1 MTPRVGEVDG
11 LPALVVLEGG
21 WKDSYADDM
30 AAQGLSVLSIAVRGT
45 DLSFLSQVPDLRG
58 LVLNAGEVRDLS
70 ALEALSGLET
80 LTLNTPSRPKL
91 PLDFGSFPSLR
102 VLRMYFNPGFESV
115 FGCASLQS
123 LWVFSPPDPDLSRFG
138 TLPALRRLELSM
150 GRKLVSTQGV
160 GDLDFLGLYTQ
171 GALAELRDLSDL
183 SVLAIESAKKLEA
196 IDAVAG
202 CRSLRRLDIAD
213 VGEITS
219 LKPLAGLDALEDIG
233 AWGSTRI
240 LDPDL
245 SVLLELPRLRRL
257 RLRDRREYRPRVSEI
272 EAALAARE
280 AG

>member
-21 WKDSYADDM
+21 WKDAYAADM
-30 AAQGLSVLSIAVRGT
+30 AGQGLSVLSIAVRGE
-45 DLSFLSQVPDLRG
+45 DLSFLSKVPALRG

-70 ALEALSGLET
+70 AVEALSGLET
-80 LTLNTPSRPKL
+80 LTLNTPSKPKM
-91 PLDFGSFPSLR
+91 PLDFGSLPSLR
-102 VLRMYFNPGFESV
+102 VLRMYWNAGFESV
-115 FGCASLQS
+115 FGCDSLES
-123 LWVFSPPDPDLSRFG
+123 LFVFSPPDPDLSRFG

-160 GDLDFLGLYTQ
+160 GELDFLGLYSQ
-171 GALAELRDLSDL
+171 GALAELRDLPDL
-183 SVLAIESAKKLEA
+183 SVLAIETAKKLDA

-213 VGEITS
+213 VGDIAS
-219 LKPLAGLDALEDIG
+219 LKPVAGLDALEEIG

-245 SVLLELPRLRRL
+245 SVLLDLPRLCRL
-257 RLRDRREYRPRVSEI
+257 RLRDRLEYRPRVSEI

>member
-1 MTPRVGEVDG
+1 MRIGEVDG

-21 WKDSYADDM
+21 WKDAYADVL
-30 AAQGLSVLSIAVRGT
+30 AREGLSVLSIAVRGE
-45 DLSFLSQVPDLRG
+45 DLSFLSKVPDLRG

-70 ALEALSGLET
+70 ALEALRGLET

-115 FGCASLQS
+115 FDRTSLES

-138 TLPALRRLELSM
+138 ALPALRRLELSM

-160 GDLDFLGLYTQ
+160 GDLDFLGLYQQ
-171 GALAELRDLSDL
+171 GALRELRDLPDL
-183 SVLAIESAKKLEA
+183 SVLAIESAKQLEA

-202 CRSLRRLDIAD
+202 CRSLTRLDIAE
-213 VGEITS
+213 VGEIAS
-219 LKPLAGLDALEDIG
+219 LKPLAGLDRLEELG

-245 SVLLELPRLRRL
+245 SVLLELPRLRSV

-272 EAALAARE
+272 EAALAARG

>member
-21 WKDSYADDM
+21 WKDSYARDM
-30 AAQGLSVLSIAVRGT
+30 AAQGLSVLSIAVRGN
-45 DLSFLSQVPDLRG
+45 DLSFLSRVPDLRG

-70 ALEALSGLET
+70 ALEGLGSLET
-80 LTLNTPSRPKL
+80 LTLNTPARPKL

-102 VLRMYFNPGFESV
+102 VLRMYWNAGFESV
-115 FGCASLQS
+115 FGCASLES
-123 LWVFSPPDPDLSRFG
+123 LWVFSPPDPDLARFG

-150 GRKLVSTQGV
+150 GRRLVSTQGV
-160 GDLDFLGLYTQ
+160 GELDFLGLYSQ
-171 GALAELRDLSDL
+171 GALAELRDLPDL
-183 SVLAIESAKKLEA
+183 SVLAIETAKKLEE
-196 IDAVAG
+196 IDAVAA
-202 CRSLRRLDIAD
+202 CASLRRLDLAD
-213 VGEITS
+213 VGEIAS
-219 LKPLAGLDALEDIG
+219 LKPLAGLHALEEVG